1 MMTTMT
7 TRTLQ
12 GHDMTRNHP
21 HTIKTP
27 ADLEALLGPVGEAS
41 LRKESPTLHPHYQ
54 AMIQA
59 SPFAVLATSG
69 PGGLDASPR
78 GDPAGFV
85 HVHDER
91 TLLMPERRGN
101 NRADSLRNIV
111 VDPRVAL
118 LFLIPGVGETLRVNG
133 RATISVDP
141 ALLGRFAMQGQWPK
155 CVLVIDV
162 DTVFFQ
168 CARAIARSSLWTPVA
183 PDAPRPVPTPGAML
197 EALTAAAIDGA
208 TYDRDLP
215 ERQRNTLY

>member
-1 MMTTMT
+1 MTMT
-7 TRTLQ
+7 LERSRAIRTL
-12 GHDMTRNHP
+12 
-21 HTIKTP
+21 
-27 ADLEALLGPVGEAS
+27 AELEALLGPVGESS
-41 LRKESPTLHPHYQ
+41 LRKEAPTLHPHYQ

-59 SPFAVLATSG
+59 STFALLATSG

-85 HVHDER
+85 QVHDER

-111 VDPRVAL
+111 TDPRVGL

-141 ALLGRFAMQGQWPK
+141 ALLERFRMQGQLPK

-168 CARAIARSSLWTPVA
+168 CARAITRSNLWRPVA
-183 PDAPRPVPTPGAML
+183 ADAKRPVPTPGAML
-197 EALTAAAIDGA
+197 EALTQAAIDGA
-208 TYDRDLP
+208 AYDRDLP
-215 ERQRNTLY
+215 ERQRTTLY

>member
-1 MMTTMT
+1 MTPE
-7 TRTLQ
+7 R
-12 GHDMTRNHP
+12 P
-21 HTIKTP
+21 HVVETQ
-27 ADLEALLGPVGEAS
+27 AELEALLGPVGEAS

-54 AMIQA
+54 AMVRA

-101 NRADSLRNIV
+101 NRADSLHNIV
-111 VDPRVAL
+111 DDPRVGL

-133 RATISVDP
+133 RATISVEP
-141 ALLGRFAMQGQWPK
+141 ALLERFRMQGQLPK
-155 CVLVIDV
+155 CVLVIAV
-162 DTVFFQ
+162 ETVFFQ
-168 CARAIARSSLWTPVA
+168 CARAIARSNLWQPVS
-183 PDAPRPVPTPGAML
+183 PDAERSVPTPGAML

-208 TYDRDLP
+208 DYDSNLS
-215 ERQRNTLY
+215 ERQRTTLY